1 MTGSQFLEP
10 DGMFPNHIPNPEEP
24 EAAKAGADA
33 VFKAGADLGIIF
45 DTDVDRSGVV
55 DKTGLTINSNRMIA
69 LMSAITLREHPG
81 STIVTDSVTSNGLA
95 DFIES
100 NGGKHYRSG
109 QCIVMG
115 WTSRH

>member
-1 MTGSQFLEP
+1 MLAPLGADTSGSQFLDP
-10 DGMFPNHIPNPEEP
+10 DGTFPNHIPNPEEP
-24 EAAKAGADA
+24 EATRAGAAA
-33 VFKAGADLGIIF
+33 VSKSQADLGIIF

-55 DKTGLTINSNRMIA
+55 DKDGLTINSNRMIA

-100 NGGKHYRSG
+100 NGGKHYR
-109 QCIVMG
+109 
-115 WTSRH
+115 

>member
-1 MTGSQFLEP
+1 M
-10 DGMFPNHIPNPEEP
+10 
-24 EAAKAGADA
+24 
-33 VFKAGADLGIIF
+33 F

-55 DKTGLTINSNRMIA
+55 DESGFAINSNRMIA

-100 NGGKHYRSG
+100 RGGKHFRWVPSITSPTHPAPAEQLHRPGCFHFLDPGSEWTLSG
-109 QCIVMG
+109 WLVKGAELEGPLVAHPKM
-115 WTSRH
+115 